1 MEGNLHLGD
10 YVIYRPAAFG
20 MDNPILTQIDGLTV
34 TESPREKYGSDFK
47 EVSWDLIKENR
58 VVFDLHNKY
67 WAYSEQVCIE
77 ESKLANVLMKETPLK
92 DLPMYLGRGCDMV
105 IESRLKESI
114 A

>member
-1 MEGNLHLGD
+1 METNLRLGD
-10 YVIYRPAAFG
+10 YVIYRPAFG
-20 MDNPILTQIDGLTV
+20 MDDPELTQIDGFTV
-34 TESPREKYGSDFK
+34 TENPREKYGSDFK

-58 VVFDLHNKY
+58 VLLDLHNGC

-77 ESKLANVLMKETPLK
+77 ETILANTLMKETPLK

-105 IESRLKESI
+105 IESRLKGSI